1 MTNDLYYFAY
11 GSNLHPVRLGE
22 RIPSSSFL
30 GVTRVGG
37 YCLKFHKRG
46 GDRSGKCN
54 ALYTGKQTHYLLG
67 AVYRMD
73 AAHKPIL
80 DTIEGEGYTV
90 EQMTLELGGKTCPA
104 FAYIAE
110 SHHIDERLKPFH
122 WYKELVS
129 IGAGYHGF
137 PSAYIEVIKNIESVA
152 DNDNQRHSANE
163 LLLSRMR

>member
-1 MTNDLYYFAY
+1 MDKDLYYFAY

-30 GVTRVGG
+30 GVTRLNG
-37 YCLKFHKRG
+37 YRLKFHKRG

-54 ALYTGKQTHYLLG
+54 ALYTGQPAHYLLG

-73 AAHKPIL
+73 TEHKPIL
-80 DTIEGEGYTV
+80 DAIEGEGYIA
-90 EQMTLELGGKTCPA
+90 ESLTLQLEGEKCRA

-110 SHHIDERLKPFH
+110 SDHIDEAIKPFH

-129 IGAGYHGF
+129 VGARYHGF
-137 PSAYIEVIKNIESVA
+137 PSAYLETIEQIESVA
-152 DNDNQRHSANE
+152 DEDNHRHRSNE
-163 LLLSRMR
+163 QLLSRMY